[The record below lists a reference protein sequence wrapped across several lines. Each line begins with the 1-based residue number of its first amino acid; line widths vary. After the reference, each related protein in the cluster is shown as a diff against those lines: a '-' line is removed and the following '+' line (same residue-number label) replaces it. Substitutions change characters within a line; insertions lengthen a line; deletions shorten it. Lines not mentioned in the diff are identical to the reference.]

1 MSGTASQASE
11 AAKWLGGAGGGMAL
25 IGGVVGAFQASAQ
38 NSRAAQA
45 RNQALEA
52 SRQKANMTNAYNL
65 ERFNAEVN
73 DYIAARQYQYDT
85 AVKQWQYDTELQD
98 YRYLQET
105 KKYQTSV
112 DNYQQQITF
121 NTIGERIAYESQ
133 QTQFNELMASA
144 AFEGEGALIEQL
156 QAEGR
161 ASLRQAGGSRTKAIQ
176 STLADVGRNA
186 AILSASLVSGRRE
199 MERGMR
205 DISLQRYGA
214 DQQAAANLMI
224 EPERLPE
231 LVKPTMGP
239 ARTFVAPMT
248 VLPDAIPPA
257 QRTNPL
263 MPLISG
269 AASGLMGAAQAF

>member
-1 MSGTASQASE
+1 MSTPSNE
-11 AAKWLGGAGGGMAL
+11 AKLFGGIGAGMSV

-65 ERFNAEVN
+65 QRFNAEVN

-85 AVKQWQYDTELQD
+85 AVKQWQYDTEIQD

-105 KKYQTSV
+105 KKYQASV

-121 NTIGERIAYESQ
+121 NSVGAQMAYESQ
-133 QTQFNELMASA
+133 QAQFNELLASA

-176 STLADVGRNA
+176 ATLADVGRNA
-186 AILSASLVSGRRE
+186 AILNASLTSGRRE
-199 MERGMR
+199 FNRGMR
-205 DISLQRYGA
+205 DVSMQRYGA
-214 DQQAAANLMI
+214 DMQAAANLMI

-239 ARTFVAPMT
+239 ARTFVAPM
-248 VLPDAIPPA
+248 VVMPEAVPPA
-257 QRTNPL
+257 QKTNPL

-269 AASGLMGAAQAF
+269 VASGAMGLGGIL

>member
-1 MSGTASQASE
+1 MTATDTS
-11 AAKWLGGAGGGMAL
+11 KWLGGIGGGLSL
-25 IGGVVGAFQASAQ
+25 IGGVVGAFQASAN

-85 AVKQWQYDTELQD
+85 AVKQWQYDTEIQD

-105 KKYQTSV
+105 KKYQGSV
-112 DNYQQQITF
+112 DNYQKQITF
-121 NTIGERIAYESQ
+121 NSIGARMAYESQ
-133 QTQFNELMASA
+133 QAQFNELLASA

-186 AILSASLVSGRRE
+186 AILNASLTSGRRE
-199 MERGMR
+199 FERGMR
-205 DISLQRYGA
+205 DVSLQRYGA
-214 DQQAAANLMI
+214 DMQAAANLMI

-239 ARTFVAPMT
+239 ARTFVAPM
-248 VLPDAIPPA
+248 VVMPEAIPPA
-257 QRTNPL
+257 QKTNPL
-263 MPLISG
+263 MPLIG
-269 AASGLMGAAQAF
+269 GVASGLMGAAPAFMD

>member
-1 MSGTASQASE
+1 MAGTSDQASE
-11 AAKWLGGAGGGMAL
+11 WAKGFGIGGGALSA
-25 IGGVVGAFQASAQ
+25 IGGIVGAFAASSQ

-98 YRYLQET
+98 LRYLQET
-105 KKYQTSV
+105 KKYQASV

-121 NTIGERIAYESQ
+121 NTIGERAAYESQ
-133 QTQFNELMASA
+133 QAQFNELLNSA
-144 AFEGEGALIEQL
+144 AFEGEAALIERL
-156 QAEGR
+156 QAEGK

-176 STLADVGRNA
+176 STIAERGRNA
-186 AILSASLVSGRRE
+186 AILSASLTSGRRE
-199 MERGMR
+199 FERGMR
-205 DISLQRYGA
+205 DVSLQRYGA
-214 DQQAAANLMI
+214 DMQAAANLMI

-239 ARTFVAPMT
+239 ARTFVAPQVVMPEA
-248 VLPDAIPPA
+248 VPPA
-257 QRTNPL
+257 QKTNPL

-269 AASGLMGAAQAF
+269 VASGALGMAKIF

>member
-1 MSGTASQASE
+1 MTASQASD
-11 AAKWLGGAGGGMAL
+11 AAKWAGGIGAGFGV
-25 IGGVVGAFQASAQ
+25 IGGVLGAFQASAN

-65 ERFNAEVN
+65 EKFNAEVN
-73 DYIAARQYQYDT
+73 DYIAARQYQFDT

-98 YRYLQET
+98 LRYLQDT
-105 KKYQTSV
+105 KKYQGSV

-121 NTIGERIAYESQ
+121 NNVGARMAYESQ
-133 QTQFNELMASA
+133 QAQFNELLASA

-161 ASLRQAGGSRTKAIQ
+161 AALGQAGNSRTKAIQ
-176 STLADVGRNA
+176 STIAEQGRNA
-186 AILSASLVSGRRE
+186 AILNASLVSGQRE
-199 MERGMR
+199 FQRGMR
-205 DISLQRYGA
+205 DVSLQRYGA
-214 DQQAAANLMI
+214 DMQAAANLMI

-231 LVKPTMGP
+231 LVRPTMGP
-239 ARTFVAPMT
+239 ARTFVAPM
-248 VLPDAIPPA
+248 VVMPEAVPPA
-257 QRTNPL
+257 QKTNPL

-269 AASGLMGAAQAF
+269 IASGAMGLGGIL

>member
-1 MSGTASQASE
+1 MSNTDPSN
-11 AAKWLGGAGGGMAL
+11 AAKWFGGVGAGMSV

-52 SRQKANMTNAYNL
+52 SRKKANMTNAYNL
-65 ERFNAEVN
+65 QRFNAEVN

-85 AVKQWQYDTELQD
+85 AVKQWQYDTEIQD

-105 KKYQTSV
+105 KKYQASV

-121 NTIGERIAYESQ
+121 NDIGAQMAYESQ
-133 QTQFNELMASA
+133 QAQFNELLASA

-176 STLADVGRNA
+176 ATLADVGRNA
-186 AILSASLVSGRRE
+186 AILNASLTSGRRE
-199 MERGMR
+199 FNRGMR
-205 DISLQRYGA
+205 DVSLQRYGA
-214 DQQAAANLMI
+214 DMQAAANLMI

-239 ARTFVAPMT
+239 ARTFVAPM
-248 VLPDAIPPA
+248 VVMPEAVPPA
-257 QRTNPL
+257 QKTNPL

-269 AASGLMGAAQAF
+269 VASGAMGLGGIL

>member
-1 MSGTASQASE
+1 MSSTDPSN
-11 AAKWLGGAGGGMAL
+11 AAKWFGGVGAGMSV

-105 KKYQTSV
+105 KKYQGSV
-112 DNYQQQITF
+112 ENYQQQITF
-121 NTIGERIAYESQ
+121 NDIGARMAYESQ
-133 QTQFNELMASA
+133 QAQFNELLASA

-176 STLADVGRNA
+176 STIAEQGRNA
-186 AILSASLVSGRRE
+186 AILSASLVSGERE
-199 MERGMR
+199 YSRGMR
-205 DISLQRYGA
+205 DVGLQRYGA
-214 DQQAAANLMI
+214 DMQAAANLMI

-239 ARTFVAPMT
+239 ARTFVAPQVVMPEA
-248 VLPDAIPPA
+248 VPPA
-257 QRTNPL
+257 QKTNPL

-269 AASGLMGAAQAF
+269 VASGAMGLGGIL

>member
-1 MSGTASQASE
+1 MSSSNNDTA
-11 AAKWLGGAGGGMAL
+11 KLLGGIGGGLSL
-25 IGGVVGAFQASAQ
+25 IGGVVGAFQASAN

-105 KKYQTSV
+105 KKYQGSV
-112 DNYQQQITF
+112 DNYQKQITF
-121 NTIGERIAYESQ
+121 NDIGARMAYESQ
-133 QTQFNELMASA
+133 QASFNELLASS
-144 AFEGEGALIEQL
+144 AFEGEAALIEQL

-161 ASLRQAGGSRTKAIQ
+161 ASLNQAGGSRTKAIQ
-176 STLADVGRNA
+176 STLAEQGRNA
-186 AILSASLVSGRRE
+186 AILSASLVSGERE
-199 MERGMR
+199 YNRGMR
-205 DISLQRYGA
+205 DVGLQRYGA
-214 DQQAAANLMI
+214 DMQAAANLMI

-231 LVKPTMGP
+231 LVRPTMGP

>member
-1 MSGTASQASE
+1 MTATDTS
-11 AAKWLGGAGGGMAL
+11 KWLGGIGGGLSL
-25 IGGVVGAFQASAQ
+25 IGGVVGAFQASAN

-85 AVKQWQYDTELQD
+85 AVKQWQYDTEIQD

-105 KKYQTSV
+105 KQYQGSV
-112 DNYQQQITF
+112 DNYQKQITF
-121 NTIGERIAYESQ
+121 NTLGARMAYESQ
-133 QTQFNELMASA
+133 QAQFNELLASA
-144 AFEGEGALIEQL
+144 AFEGEGALIQQL

-176 STLADVGRNA
+176 STVADIGRNA
-186 AILSASLVSGRRE
+186 AILNASLTSGRRE
-199 MERGMR
+199 FERGMR
-205 DISLQRYGA
+205 DVSLQRYGA
-214 DQQAAANLMI
+214 DMQAAANLMI

-239 ARTFVAPMT
+239 ARTFVAPQVVMPEA
-248 VLPDAIPPA
+248 VPPA
-257 QRTNPL
+257 QQTNPL
-263 MPLISG
+263 MPLIG
-269 AASGLMGAAQAF
+269 GVASGLMGASQGFM

>member
-1 MSGTASQASE
+1 MPNDPSE
-11 AAKWLGGAGGGMAL
+11 AAKWAGGIGAGFGV
-25 IGGVVGAFQASAQ
+25 IGGVLGAFQASAN

-73 DYIAARQYQYDT
+73 DYIAARQYQFDT
-85 AVKQWQYDTELQD
+85 AVKQWQYDTEIQD

-105 KKYQTSV
+105 KKYQGSV
-112 DNYQQQITF
+112 DNYQQQVTF
-121 NTIGERIAYESQ
+121 NSVGARMAYESQ
-133 QTQFNELMASA
+133 QAQFNELLASA
-144 AFEGEGALIEQL
+144 AFEGEGAMIEQL

-161 ASLRQAGGSRTKAIQ
+161 ASLSQAGGSRTKAIQ
-176 STLADVGRNA
+176 ATIADVGRNA
-186 AILSASLVSGRRE
+186 AILNASLTSGRRE
-199 MERGMR
+199 FERGMR
-205 DISLQRYGA
+205 DVSMQRYGA
-214 DQQAAANLMI
+214 DMQAAANLMI

-239 ARTFVAPMT
+239 ARTFVAPM
-248 VLPDAIPPA
+248 VVMPEAVPPA
-257 QRTNPL
+257 QKTNPL

-269 AASGLMGAAQAF
+269 VASGAMGLGGIL

>member
-1 MSGTASQASE
+1 MTASQASD
-11 AAKWLGGAGGGMAL
+11 AAKAFGGIGAGFSV
-25 IGGVVGAFQASAQ
+25 IGGVVGAFQASAN

-85 AVKQWQYDTELQD
+85 AVKQWQYDTEIQD

-105 KKYQTSV
+105 KKYQGSV
-112 DNYQQQITF
+112 DNYQKQITF
-121 NTIGERIAYESQ
+121 NDIGARMAYESQ
-133 QTQFNELMASA
+133 QAQFNELLASA

-176 STLADVGRNA
+176 STLAEQGRNA
-186 AILSASLVSGRRE
+186 AILSASLVSGGRE
-199 MERGMR
+199 YDRGMR
-205 DISLQRYGA
+205 DVGLQRYGA
-214 DQQAAANLMI
+214 DMQAAANLMI

-239 ARTFVAPMT
+239 ARTFVAPM
-248 VLPDAIPPA
+248 VVMPEAVPPA
-257 QRTNPL
+257 QKTNPL

-269 AASGLMGAAQAF
+269 VASGAMGLGGIL

>member
-1 MSGTASQASE
+1 MTASQASD
-11 AAKWLGGAGGGMAL
+11 AAKAFGGIGAGFSV
-25 IGGVVGAFQASAQ
+25 IGGVVGALQASAN

-85 AVKQWQYDTELQD
+85 AVKQWQYDTEIQD

-105 KKYQTSV
+105 KKYQGSV
-112 DNYQQQITF
+112 DNYQKQITF
-121 NTIGERIAYESQ
+121 NDIGARMAYESQ
-133 QTQFNELMASA
+133 QAQFNELLASA

-176 STLADVGRNA
+176 STLAEQGRNA
-186 AILSASLVSGRRE
+186 AILSASLVSGGRE
-199 MERGMR
+199 YDRGMR
-205 DISLQRYGA
+205 DVGLQRYGA
-214 DQQAAANLMI
+214 DMQAAANLMI

-239 ARTFVAPMT
+239 ARTFVAPM
-248 VLPDAIPPA
+248 VVMPEAVPPA
-257 QRTNPL
+257 QKTNPL

-269 AASGLMGAAQAF
+269 VASGAMGLGGIL

>member
-1 MSGTASQASE
+1 MPNDPSE
-11 AAKWLGGAGGGMAL
+11 AAKWAGGIGAGFGV
-25 IGGVVGAFQASAQ
+25 IGGVVGAFQASAN

-73 DYIAARQYQYDT
+73 DYIAARQYQFDT

-105 KKYQTSV
+105 KKYQGSV

-121 NTIGERIAYESQ
+121 NDIGARMAYESQ
-133 QTQFNELMASA
+133 QATFNELLASS
-144 AFEGEGALIEQL
+144 AFEGESALIEQL

-161 ASLRQAGGSRTKAIQ
+161 ASLNQAGGSRTKAIQ
-176 STLADVGRNA
+176 STLAEQGRNA
-186 AILSASLVSGRRE
+186 AILSASLVSGERE
-199 MERGMR
+199 YNRGMR
-205 DISLQRYGA
+205 DVGLQRYGA
-214 DQQAAANLMI
+214 DMQAAANLMI

-231 LVKPTMGP
+231 LVRPTMAP
-239 ARTFVAPMT
+239 ARTFVAPM
-248 VLPDAIPPA
+248 VAMPEAVPPA
-257 QRTNPL
+257 QKTNPF
-263 MPLISG
+263 MPLISSI
-269 AASGLMGAAQAF
+269 ASGAMGLGNIL

>member
-1 MSGTASQASE
+1 MTATDTS
-11 AAKWLGGAGGGMAL
+11 KILGGIGGGLSL
-25 IGGVVGAFQASAQ
+25 IGGVVGAFQASAN

-85 AVKQWQYDTELQD
+85 AVKQWQYDTEIQD

-105 KKYQTSV
+105 KKYQGSV
-112 DNYQQQITF
+112 DNYQKQITF
-121 NTIGERIAYESQ
+121 NDIGARMAYESQ
-133 QTQFNELMASA
+133 QAQFNELLASA

-176 STLADVGRNA
+176 STLAEQGRNA
-186 AILSASLVSGRRE
+186 AILSASLVSGGRE
-199 MERGMR
+199 YDRGMR
-205 DISLQRYGA
+205 DVGLQRYGA
-214 DQQAAANLMI
+214 DMQAAANLMI

-239 ARTFVAPMT
+239 ARTFVAPM
-248 VLPDAIPPA
+248 VVMPEAVPPA
-257 QRTNPL
+257 QKTNPL

-269 AASGLMGAAQAF
+269 VASGAMGLGGIL

>member
-1 MSGTASQASE
+1 MAASQVSD
-11 AAKWLGGAGGGMAL
+11 AAKAFGGIGAGFSV
-25 IGGVVGAFQASAQ
+25 IGGVVGAFQASAN

-73 DYIAARQYQYDT
+73 DYIAARQYQFDT

-105 KKYQTSV
+105 KKYQGSV
-112 DNYQQQITF
+112 DNYQKQITF
-121 NTIGERIAYESQ
+121 NDIGARMAYESQ
-133 QTQFNELMASA
+133 QAQFNELLASA

-176 STLADVGRNA
+176 STLAEQGRNA

-199 MERGMR
+199 YDRGMR
-205 DISLQRYGA
+205 DVSLQRYGA
-214 DQQAAANLMI
+214 DMQAAANLMI

-239 ARTFVAPMT
+239 ARTFVAPMM
-248 VLPDAIPPA
+248 VMPEAVPPA
-257 QRTNPL
+257 QKTNPL

-269 AASGLMGAAQAF
+269 VASGAMGLGGIL

>member
-1 MSGTASQASE
+1 MPAQDW
-11 AAKWLGGAGGGMAL
+11 AKGLGAAGGVFSAV
-25 IGGVVGAFQASAQ
+25 GGVVGAFQASAN

-73 DYIAARQYQYDT
+73 DYIAARQYQFDT

-105 KKYQTSV
+105 KKYQGSV
-112 DNYQQQITF
+112 DNYQKQITF
-121 NTIGERIAYESQ
+121 NDIGARMAYESQ
-133 QTQFNELMASA
+133 QAQFNELLASA

-176 STLADVGRNA
+176 STLAEQGRNA
-186 AILSASLVSGRRE
+186 AILSASLVSGERE
-199 MERGMR
+199 YNRGMR
-205 DISLQRYGA
+205 DVSLQRYGA
-214 DQQAAANLMI
+214 DMQAAANLMI

-231 LVKPTMGP
+231 LVRPTMGP
-239 ARTFVAPMT
+239 ARTFVAPM
-248 VLPDAIPPA
+248 VVMPEAVPPA
-257 QRTNPL
+257 QKTNPL

-269 AASGLMGAAQAF
+269 VASGLMGAAGGFTG

>member
-1 MSGTASQASE
+1 MTASQASD
-11 AAKWLGGAGGGMAL
+11 AAKAFGGIGAGFSV
-25 IGGVVGAFQASAQ
+25 IGGVVGAFQASAN

-85 AVKQWQYDTELQD
+85 AVKQWQYDTEIQD

-105 KKYQTSV
+105 KKYQGSV
-112 DNYQQQITF
+112 DNYQKQITF
-121 NTIGERIAYESQ
+121 NDIGARMAYESQ
-133 QTQFNELMASA
+133 QAQFNELLASA
-144 AFEGEGALIEQL
+144 AFEGENALIEQL

-176 STLADVGRNA
+176 STLAEQGRNA
-186 AILSASLVSGRRE
+186 AILSASLVSGGRE
-199 MERGMR
+199 YDRGMR
-205 DISLQRYGA
+205 DVGLQRYGA
-214 DQQAAANLMI
+214 DMQAAANLMI

-239 ARTFVAPMT
+239 ARTFVAPM
-248 VLPDAIPPA
+248 VVMPEAVPPA
-257 QRTNPL
+257 QKTNPL

-269 AASGLMGAAQAF
+269 VASGAMGLGGIL

>member
-1 MSGTASQASE
+1 M
-11 AAKWLGGAGGGMAL
+11 AAQDWAKGLGAAGGVFSAV
-25 IGGVVGAFQASAQ
+25 GGVVGAFQASAN

-73 DYIAARQYQYDT
+73 DYIAARQYQFDT

-105 KKYQTSV
+105 KKYQGSV
-112 DNYQQQITF
+112 DNYQKQITF
-121 NTIGERIAYESQ
+121 NDIGARMAYESQ
-133 QTQFNELMASA
+133 QAQFNELLASA

-176 STLADVGRNA
+176 STLAEQGRNA

-199 MERGMR
+199 YDRGMR
-205 DISLQRYGA
+205 DVSLQRYGA
-214 DQQAAANLMI
+214 DMQAAANLMI

-231 LVKPTMGP
+231 LVRPTMGP
-239 ARTFVAPMT
+239 ARTFVAPMM
-248 VLPDAIPPA
+248 VMPEAVPPA
-257 QRTNPL
+257 QKTNPL

-269 AASGLMGAAQAF
+269 VASGLMGAAGGFTG

>member
-1 MSGTASQASE
+1 MTASQASD
-11 AAKWLGGAGGGMAL
+11 AAKAFGGIGAGFSV
-25 IGGVVGAFQASAQ
+25 IGGVFGAFQASAN

-85 AVKQWQYDTELQD
+85 AVKQWQYDTEIQD

-105 KKYQTSV
+105 KKYQGSV
-112 DNYQQQITF
+112 DNYQKQITF
-121 NTIGERIAYESQ
+121 NDIGARMAYESQ
-133 QTQFNELMASA
+133 QAQFNELLASA

-176 STLADVGRNA
+176 STLAEQGRNA
-186 AILSASLVSGRRE
+186 AILSASLVSGGRE
-199 MERGMR
+199 YDRGMR
-205 DISLQRYGA
+205 DVGLQRYGA
-214 DQQAAANLMI
+214 DMQAAVNLMI

-239 ARTFVAPMT
+239 ARTFVAPM
-248 VLPDAIPPA
+248 VAMPEAVPPA
-257 QRTNPL
+257 QKTNPL

-269 AASGLMGAAQAF
+269 VASGAMGLGGIL

>member
-1 MSGTASQASE
+1 MAPKDW
-11 AAKWLGGAGGGMAL
+11 AKGLGIAGGAFSV
-25 IGGVVGAFQASAQ
+25 IGGVVGAFQASAN
-38 NSRAAQA
+38 NSRAKQA

-85 AVKQWQYDTELQD
+85 AVKQWQYDTEIQD

-105 KKYQTSV
+105 KQYQGSV
-112 DNYQQQITF
+112 DNYQKQITF
-121 NTIGERIAYESQ
+121 NTLGARMAYESQ
-133 QTQFNELMASA
+133 QAQFNELLASA
-144 AFEGEGALIEQL
+144 AFEGEGALIQQL

-176 STLADVGRNA
+176 STVADIGRNA
-186 AILSASLVSGRRE
+186 AILNASLTSGRRE
-199 MERGMR
+199 FERGMR
-205 DISLQRYGA
+205 DVSLQRYGA
-214 DQQAAANLMI
+214 DMQAAANLMI

-239 ARTFVAPMT
+239 ARTFVAPQVVMPEA
-248 VLPDAIPPA
+248 VPPA
-257 QRTNPL
+257 QQTNPL
-263 MPLISG
+263 MPLIG
-269 AASGLMGAAQAF
+269 GVASGLMGASQGFM

>member
-1 MSGTASQASE
+1 MTATDTS
-11 AAKWLGGAGGGMAL
+11 KMLGGIGGGLSL
-25 IGGVVGAFQASAQ
+25 IGGVVGAFQASAN

-52 SRQKANMTNAYNL
+52 SRQKADMTNAYNL

-73 DYIAARQYQYDT
+73 DYIAARQYQFDT

-105 KKYQTSV
+105 KKYQGSV
-112 DNYQQQITF
+112 DNYQKKITF
-121 NTIGERIAYESQ
+121 NDIGARMAYESQ
-133 QTQFNELMASA
+133 QAQFNELLASA

-161 ASLRQAGGSRTKAIQ
+161 ASLNQAGGSRTKAIQ
-176 STLADVGRNA
+176 STLAEQGRNA
-186 AILSASLVSGRRE
+186 AILSASLISGERE
-199 MERGMR
+199 YNRGMR
-205 DISLQRYGA
+205 DVGLQRYGA
-214 DQQAAANLMI
+214 DMQAAANLMI

-231 LVKPTMGP
+231 LVRPTMAP
-239 ARTFVAPMT
+239 ARTFVAPM
-248 VLPDAIPPA
+248 VVQPNAVPPA
-257 QRTNPL
+257 QKTNPL

-269 AASGLMGAAQAF
+269 MASGFMGAAPAFMD

>member
-1 MSGTASQASE
+1 MSTATDTS
-11 AAKWLGGAGGGMAL
+11 KILGGIGGGLSL

-85 AVKQWQYDTELQD
+85 AVKQWQYDTEIQD

-105 KKYQTSV
+105 KKYQGSV

-121 NTIGERIAYESQ
+121 NNVGARMAYESQ
-133 QTQFNELMASA
+133 QAQFNELLASA
-144 AFEGEGALIEQL
+144 AFEGEGALVEQL

-161 ASLRQAGGSRTKAIQ
+161 AALGQAGNSRTKAIQ
-176 STLADVGRNA
+176 STIAEQGRNA
-186 AILSASLVSGRRE
+186 AI
-199 MERGMR
+199 
-205 DISLQRYGA
+205 
-214 DQQAAANLMI
+214 
-224 EPERLPE
+224 
-231 LVKPTMGP
+231 
-239 ARTFVAPMT
+239 
-248 VLPDAIPPA
+248 
-257 QRTNPL
+257 
-263 MPLISG
+263 
-269 AASGLMGAAQAF
+269 

>member
-1 MSGTASQASE
+1 MSKDANATA
-11 AAKWLGGAGGGMAL
+11 KLLGGIGGGLSL
-25 IGGVVGAFQASAQ
+25 IGGVVGAFQAGAQ

-73 DYIAARQYQYDT
+73 DYIAARQYQFDT
-85 AVKQWQYDTELQD
+85 AVKQWQYDTEIQD
-98 YRYLQET
+98 FRYLQET
-105 KKYQTSV
+105 KRYQGSV

-121 NTIGERIAYESQ
+121 NNVGARMAYESQ
-133 QTQFNELMASA
+133 QAQFNELLASA

-161 ASLRQAGGSRTKAIQ
+161 AALGQAGNSRTKAIQ
-176 STLADVGRNA
+176 STIAEQGRNA
-186 AILSASLVSGRRE
+186 AILNASLVSGQRE
-199 MERGMR
+199 FQRGMR
-205 DISLQRYGA
+205 DVSLQRYGA
-214 DQQAAANLMI
+214 DMQAAANLMI

-231 LVKPTMGP
+231 LVRPTMGP

-248 VLPDAIPPA
+248 VLPDAVPPA

-269 AASGLMGAAQAF
+269 AAGGFMGAAPAFMGN